1 MGPYLSQPVKSK
13 HTIFGEGK
21 KHIYAGSEMQGWRK
35 TMEDSH
41 ILKADFTNDISVFG
55 VFDGHGGREVA
66 YYVEKHF
73 LEELEKNANFKAL
86 KFELALR
93 EVFLRMDEM
102 MRTPTG

>member
-1 MGPYLSQPVKSK
+1 MQGK
-13 HTIFGEGK
+13 TINNKFLIINK
-21 KHIYAGSEMQGWRK
+21 GWRK

-73 LEELEKNANFKAL
+73 LEELEKN
-86 KFELALR
+86 
-93 EVFLRMDEM
+93 
-102 MRTPTG
+102 

>member
-1 MGPYLSQPVKSK
+1 
-13 HTIFGEGK
+13 
-21 KHIYAGSEMQGWRK
+21 MQGWRK

-73 LEELEKNANFKAL
+73 LEELEKN
-86 KFELALR
+86 
-93 EVFLRMDEM
+93 
-102 MRTPTG
+102 